1 MRILR
6 EDWERVIEK
15 ACDIA
20 NATAAD
26 GDPMY
31 AVHVGGMMRL
41 LAELEVKYGPQSRIL
56 ATRADYVDRFSERRT
71 LYEQALA
78 LARKAHDTTE
88 IEEIMDSLKELRE
101 EEEAEPAAAP
111 TGGPAMKPQPHAQ
124 DQRRGSADPGR

>member
-1 MRILR
+1 MKILR
-6 EDWERVIEK
+6 QDWERVIEK

-20 NATAAD
+20 SATETD
-26 GDPMY
+26 GDPMF

-41 LAELEVKYGPQSRIL
+41 LDELEVKYGPQSRIL
-56 ATRADYVDRFSERRT
+56 ATRADYLDSFSERRT

-101 EEEAEPAAAP
+101 EEEAEPGAP
-111 TGGPAMKPQPHAQ
+111 QNG
-124 DQRRGSADPGR
+124 GSARPLDNSEVSEGPPSVS